1 MHIESTCTKG
11 DANSLSCSP
20 FSHSV
25 SGFPSHE
32 RPWSPKECSST
43 FVLYVWSQNDGH
55 SPRMLCIPCPCSP
68 WVITSHSCKPA
79 LTVHFPWSLTAS
91 LLLPPHILCTDAMY
105 ILHSWDAVQGKN
117 SLPFPVF
124 FLYSH
129 AAMGFPGGSDV
140 KESACSAGDLSSFPG
155 LGRSGEGKGYPLQY
169 SGLEDSMDC
178 RVQGVVKSRTQLSNF
193 HSPRFRCQS

>member
-1 MHIESTCTKG
+1 MLSLYCLYSPFSPLWRKRDEWINKKQPFFFCVCCAALLLIPFPFRSSSCPVSLCAPSCTKGDVHVHRYMYMHIESTCTKG

-32 RPWSPKECSST
+32 RPWYPRECSST

-105 ILHSWDAVQGKN
+105 ILHSWDAV
-117 SLPFPVF
+117 
-124 FLYSH
+124 
-129 AAMGFPGGSDV
+129 
-140 KESACSAGDLSSFPG
+140 
-155 LGRSGEGKGYPLQY
+155 
-169 SGLEDSMDC
+169 
-178 RVQGVVKSRTQLSNF
+178 
-193 HSPRFRCQS
+193 

>member
-1 MHIESTCTKG
+1 MQQHICVVCLKSEWW
-11 DANSLSCSP
+11 SLSQNA
-20 FSHSV
+20 
-25 SGFPSHE
+25 
-32 RPWSPKECSST
+32 
-43 FVLYVWSQNDGH
+43 LYSMPLLPLSN
-55 SPRMLCIPCPCSP
+55 
-68 WVITSHSCKPA
+68 
-79 LTVHFPWSLTAS
+79 HFPQLQASPHCAFSLEPDSISPSSPSYT
-91 LLLPPHILCTDAMY
+91 MY
-105 ILHSWDAVQGKN
+105 WCHVYTSFLGCCVGKKY